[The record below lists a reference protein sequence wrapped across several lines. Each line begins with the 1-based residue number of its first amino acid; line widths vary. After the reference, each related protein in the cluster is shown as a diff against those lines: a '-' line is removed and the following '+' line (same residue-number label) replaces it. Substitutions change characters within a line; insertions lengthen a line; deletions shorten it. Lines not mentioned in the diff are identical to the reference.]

1 MLKDHK
7 KSLESIRTVF
17 KADYNRKEFTLTVKK
32 NAPKE
37 LIRLFFEYFTSK
49 LMFIKCF

>member
-17 KADYNRKEFTLTVKK
+17 KADYNRKEFTLTVRKMRQK
-32 NAPKE
+32 
-37 LIRLFFEYFTSK
+37 S
-49 LMFIKCF
+49 